1 MGNWEEAAL
10 ALACLACRA
19 RFGHGVKI
27 ANLKC
32 NARMISQP
40 VSS

>member
-19 RFGHGVKI
+19 SLRFGVKI
-27 ANLKC
+27 AKC

>member
-10 ALACLACRA
+10 ALACLACSA
-19 RFGHGVKI
+19 RFGVKI
-27 ANLKC
+27 AKC